1 MFATLIAIL
10 LLYIKV
16 IGHKNPV
23 ILGIDKINKTY
34 KELFLEEKLIVKITQ
49 GSLILLSE
57 TLTFIG
63 IYLSLIKYIPM
74 YFQVDFFLEII
85 IIMTCCIIVHYFI
98 GYILLISVNL
108 HIFMKKGIEKSIKA
122 DFLLSYFITSV
133 YVVFILLFTDKINK
147 YAISGI
153 TGIAICYVLN
163 LKILFTIIKNPKNIK
178 ICEEDRGSFGRVLT
192 AVILILIMI
201 VSNLY
206 LGVILT
212 NAIEINA
219 FSNNPSNFDLFY
231 YTIVTFTTIG
241 FGDIIPL
248 TALAK
253 FMAIIISITSVIC
266 LTIFLSSIFAYT
278 KNN

>member
-1 MFATLIAIL
+1 
-10 LLYIKV
+10 
-16 IGHKNPV
+16 
-23 ILGIDKINKTY
+23 
-34 KELFLEEKLIVKITQ
+34 
-49 GSLILLSE
+49 
-57 TLTFIG
+57 
-63 IYLSLIKYIPM
+63 
-74 YFQVDFFLEII
+74 
-85 IIMTCCIIVHYFI
+85 
-98 GYILLISVNL
+98 
-108 HIFMKKGIEKSIKA
+108 MKKGIEKSIKG

-133 YVVFILLFTDKINK
+133 YIVFALLFTDKISK
-147 YAISGI
+147 YALSGI
-153 TGIAICYVLN
+153 IGIGVCYILN
-163 LKILFTIIKNPKNIK
+163 LKILFTIMKNPGSIR
-178 ICEEDRGSFGRVLT
+178 ICEEDRSSFGRLLT

-212 NAIEINA
+212 NSLEINA

-266 LTIFLSSIFAYT
+266 LTVFLSSIFSNRRNRY
-278 KNN
+278 K

>member
-1 MFATLIAIL
+1 
-10 LLYIKV
+10 
-16 IGHKNPV
+16 
-23 ILGIDKINKTY
+23 
-34 KELFLEEKLIVKITQ
+34 
-49 GSLILLSE
+49 
-57 TLTFIG
+57 
-63 IYLSLIKYIPM
+63 M
-74 YFQVDFFLEII
+74 YFKANFLLEII

-98 GYILLISVNL
+98 GYILLISANL
-108 HIFMKKGIEKSIKA
+108 HVFMKKGIEKSIKA

-133 YVVFILLFTDKINK
+133 YIVFILLFTDKISK

-153 TGIAICYVLN
+153 IGIAICYVLN
-163 LKILFTIIKNPKNIK
+163 LKILFTIMKNPKNIK

-192 AVILILIMI
+192 AVIVILIMI

-206 LGVILT
+206 LGVILA
-212 NAIEINA
+212 NALEINA

-231 YTIVTFTTIG
+231 YTIVTFATIG

-266 LTIFLSSIFAYT
+266 LTVFLSSIFAYR